1 MAKPQNEAG
10 KSVKERNAHIH
21 HTMAMPE
28 VSIILPVYNGAPH
41 LAKAIDSILTQSF
54 ADFELIIVNDG
65 SVDGSEQII
74 SASKDPRIVYIA
86 NEVNSGLIFT
96 LNRGIDRA
104 TGKYIA
110 RMDADDIC
118 LKDRLAVQK
127 KWLDENAGTSMV
139 ACTVQFIDENDMVTG
154 NWPTDLDTV
163 SAASIRKK
171 LPHQN
176 CIAHPTV
183 MIRSEILKAYR
194 YKAYQ
199 KNIEDYDL
207 WLRLEADGKKIE
219 KVSQALLLYR
229 VHAQSV
235 TSTYLKTGNSFLK
248 HFHCKRKYLYHR
260 IGEGKFNFFD
270 ARVFAHMLAD
280 LLMSQLKNLKRRIV
294 R

>member
-1 MAKPQNEAG
+1 
-10 KSVKERNAHIH
+10 
-21 HTMAMPE
+21 MAMPE
-28 VSIILPVYNGAPH
+28 VSIILPVYNGGPH
-41 LAKAIDSILTQSF
+41 LSKAIDSILTQSF
-54 ADFELIIVNDG
+54 SDFELIIVNDG
-65 SVDGSEQII
+65 STDNSEQII
-74 SASKDPRIVYIA
+74 SGYNDPRIVHIA
-86 NEVNSGLIFT
+86 NEVNSGLVFT
-96 LNRGIDRA
+96 LNKGIGRA
-104 TGKYIA
+104 SGKYIA

-118 LKDRLAVQK
+118 LKERLAIQK
-127 KWLDENAGTSMV
+127 KWLDENPGTSMV
-139 ACTVQFIDENDMVTG
+139 ACTIQFIDENDTVTG
-154 NWPTDLDTV
+154 HWQTDLDTV
-163 SAASIRKK
+163 SAASIRKE

-176 CIAHPTV
+176 CIAHPTI

-219 KVSQALLLYR
+219 KISSALLLYR

-260 IGEGKFNFFD
+260 IREGKFNFFD
-270 ARVFAHMLAD
+270 ARVFGHMLSD